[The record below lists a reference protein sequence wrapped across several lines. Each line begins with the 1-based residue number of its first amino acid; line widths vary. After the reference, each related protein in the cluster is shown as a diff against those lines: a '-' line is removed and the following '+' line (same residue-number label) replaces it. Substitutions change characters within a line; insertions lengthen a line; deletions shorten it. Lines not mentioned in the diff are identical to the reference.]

1 MIDLQ
6 IGKNETPQ
14 AHFLFIKNNVNSTQ
28 CSWVQP
34 SVSFPACAICA
45 QNISLLSYHS
55 LLPEMPLS
63 ATPRGR
69 ISNSCCAA
77 VLHWC
82 ALLNQHWNERIPPPK
97 PLFVNGVSCSALDR
111 WEVYKWAGR
120 EVRIIHE
127 DTKFYFIFKDKNQ
140 VWHSHNFFLPC
151 ITLEENFI
159 NRVTSRFRSFVMHY
173 NWMNCLFFYIDCL
186 SFFPLT
192 PILFPSPVA
201 FN

>member
-1 MIDLQ
+1 MSAT
-6 IGKNETPQ
+6 ERV
-14 AHFLFIKNNVNSTQ
+14 F
-28 CSWVQP
+28 P
-34 SVSFPACAICA
+34 SVCNLCSKYITSFLPFFTSRNATECDPPWSDF
-45 QNISLLSYHS
+45 QQLLRRR
-55 LLPEMPLS
+55 S
-63 ATPRGR
+63 ALVR
-69 ISNSCCAA
+69 I
-77 VLHWC
+77 VEPTLEWKD
-82 ALLNQHWNERIPPPK
+82 PPPK